1 MAHTSDV
8 IIIGGGVIGLSCAF
22 YIARDSFGEGSHKRI
37 TVLDRE
43 PVVGAGATGKNAG
56 GIRAQFSSETNIRFS
71 LASIEVFERFE
82 EETGRALEFH
92 QCGYLFVQTT
102 EEQVKR
108 FDKQAEL
115 QRSLGVAVDILKAD
129 AILKLAPCLRVDDV
143 MQANFSKRDGIADP
157 GDMVNGYYD
166 AARRAGVNIVTG
178 QTVTGIELAADTVSA
193 VKTDKD
199 IFHTNM
205 VINAAGPQ
213 AKDIAALA
221 GYDLPVEPYKRQIV
235 MTGPLDYLNEEF
247 PMIVDVTSGVYFHRE
262 TPGLL
267 MGWADPAVSA
277 GYDESIDPEY
287 TDEILM
293 RTLVRL
299 PRLEDAEIG
308 RAWAGLYESTPDHQA
323 VIGPAPGVS
332 GLFLCNGFSGHG
344 LMHAP
349 AAGMVIADLI
359 ANRAPRID
367 ISEFS
372 PERFSKGALI
382 HEANVI

>member
-1 MAHTSDV
+1 MAQTSDV

-22 YIARDSFGEGSHKRI
+22 YIARDSFGAGSKKRI
-37 TVLDRE
+37 IVLDRE

-56 GIRAQFSSETNIRFS
+56 GVRAQFSSEANILFS
-71 LASIEVFERFE
+71 LESIKVFERFE

-92 QCGYLFVQTT
+92 QCGYLFLLTT
-102 EEQVKR
+102 DEQVSR
-108 FDKQAEL
+108 FNQQAGL
-115 QRSLGVAVDILKAD
+115 QRSLGVAVDILSAD
-129 AILKLAPCLRVDDV
+129 DILKLAPCLRVDDI
-143 MQANFSKRDGIADP
+143 MQGNFSHRDGIADP

-166 AARRAGVNIVTG
+166 AARRAGVEIITG
-178 QTVTGIELAADTVSA
+178 QTVTGIELTGGAISA

-199 IFHTNM
+199 EFHTQV

-235 MTGPLDYLNEEF
+235 ITGPLDYLNEDF
-247 PMIVDVTSGVYFHRE
+247 PMVVDISSGVYFHRE

-267 MGWADPAVSA
+267 MGWADPEISP
-277 GYDESIDPEY
+277 GYDESVDADY

-293 RTLVRL
+293 RTLGRL
-299 PRLEDAEIG
+299 PALEDAGIG
-308 RAWAGLYESTPDHQA
+308 RAWAGLYETTPDHRA
-323 VIGPAPGVS
+323 VIGAAPNIG

-359 ANRAPRID
+359 ANKTPRID
-367 ISEFS
+367 ITEFS
-372 PERFSKGALI
+372 PERFSKGTLI